1 MLCGSKSK
9 NALPWCRGPREAEAD
24 MGCRDSEGRAITGG
38 EPPLEAGI
46 ELSCR
51 PWMPLRP
58 SGQAM

>member
-1 MLCGSKSK
+1 
-9 NALPWCRGPREAEAD
+9 
-24 MGCRDSEGRAITGG
+24 MGCRDSEGLAITGG